1 MRQTQNTQKNSNKK
15 SVFVIALLLLLV
27 AVIGFGGYTMS
38 KYISSKSHNGTASV
52 AKWGFTVD
60 ADASKLFGSNYEMKS
75 GAASSTVTNEA
86 DATKLT
92 VKASNADS
100 KVVAPGTTGSMTFSI
115 DGIAEVKSQIAVS
128 LTGNDVVLKYRTSAN
143 EETPLEYAPV
153 KWTLKKKNGDT
164 ATVLVDNRPF
174 DELQAGLAN
183 LSETVN
189 ASAEYTNKGEY
200 TIEWAWAFDGTASNV
215 DADKLDTLLGMVATK
230 AGATH
235 NALTNEGFTEVVAD
249 TKTTINFNLSI
260 SVTQLQQ

>member
-38 KYISSKSHNGTASV
+38 KYISSKTDSGTASV
-52 AKWGFTVD
+52 AKWGFTVS

-115 DGIAEVKSQIAVS
+115 TGTAEVKSQIAVS
-128 LTGNDVVLKYRTSAN
+128 LTGNDVVLKYKTSAN
-143 EETPLEYAPV
+143 EETPLAYAPV
-153 KWTLKKKNGDT
+153 KWTLKKGASD
-164 ATVLVDNRPF
+164 VLVNNGSF
-174 DELQAGLAN
+174 TELQTGLKGLNATLDPNAN
-183 LSETVN
+183 YEN
-189 ASAEYTNKGEY
+189 AGEY
-200 TIEWAWAFDGTASNV
+200 TIEWAWAFETGSDDTEKTLNN
-215 DADKLDTLLGMVATK
+215 KLDTFLGAIANKSDTTKDGTNTYTK
-230 AGATH
+230 A
-235 NALTNEGFTEVVAD
+235 EGTF
-249 TKTTINFNLSI
+249 TTINFNLSI